1 MEKPMRVDQRK
12 NEPVPHANS
21 TSTKQIQQNMNYG
34 GGRKSSNS
42 EAKEFLKGWI
52 EALRRVNKSNQCDAN
67 SV

>member
-1 MEKPMRVDQRK
+1 MRVDQRK

-42 EAKEFLKGWI
+42 EAKEFLKG
-52 EALRRVNKSNQCDAN
+52 
-67 SV
+67 